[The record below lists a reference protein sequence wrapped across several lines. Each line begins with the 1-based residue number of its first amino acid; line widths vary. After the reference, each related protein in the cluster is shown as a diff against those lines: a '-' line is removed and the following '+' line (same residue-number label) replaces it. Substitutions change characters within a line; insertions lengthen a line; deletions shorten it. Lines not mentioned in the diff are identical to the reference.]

1 MSIGRFPKE
10 MKTRHDVMR
19 SPHFGF
25 YRKRHQAHLPIPP
38 YCNAARLQC
47 SHSRAVFP
55 FTRHV
60 VYHRFIQNDFKQLL
74 FNGGNI
80 VSAWMEM
87 RKQAAR

>member
-1 MSIGRFPKE
+1 M
-10 MKTRHDVMR
+10 
-19 SPHFGF
+19 
-25 YRKRHQAHLPIPP
+25 
-38 YCNAARLQC
+38 
-47 SHSRAVFP
+47 FP